1 MNSPPAR
8 AITLVLFSVT
18 LLDGTT
24 QAQQPIRSEP
34 PTFPSQLDLV
44 TVDVIVTDRSG
55 NPVEGLTTADF
66 ALKEEGKPQTI
77 SSFEAVAVRES
88 APTQAPWT
96 ARIASNGGPPPRPER
111 SFSLVYD
118 DAHLT
123 PTRIGVARQAVQDFL
138 EGVLRDGDQL
148 TIAATSGGGW
158 WSAQMP
164 EGRAEIAGFLAR
176 FKGRKTY
183 NPSAADSLSDYEAM
197 RLQTNRDPAV
207 LTEVSRR
214 FFENGVIA
222 DPPPP
227 PGRDTGR
234 QELQISP
241 GQLIIQTKAAQVY
254 AEATAKNQATL
265 RTLKRVVESLGA
277 ARGRKSVIL
286 VSEGFVYDPSLPEL
300 REVERAARQAN
311 AVLYFVDVRGLSG
324 GPSSHDA
331 EVARSTDDRDL
342 GLILGQEKQESE
354 GSQSLA
360 IDSGGFNV
368 QNTNDLAKGFR
379 RIAEESR
386 NHYLLGFSSTN
397 PKRDGKFRKL
407 TVEVRREGVSVSA
420 RKGYYAPSDDKGSPR
435 KDKDQ
440 DDLSPNVRRGLDS
453 PWGAEGIPLR
463 LTSYVLGPSG
473 GKALTL
479 LVADADPAG
488 FAFEEQA
495 GRSEAT
501 LETFAVVTAR
511 DSGET
516 FTAERRIDLSLP
528 HEVKERLGQSWL
540 PIVRD
545 FQLPAGVY
553 QARLLV
559 RDTRSGR
566 VGSVRHEFEV
576 EASSRFRITTPIL
589 TDTLQG
595 AAASG
600 QAQARPVPLARR
612 TFATGAPLYCAY
624 EVHGVAPA
632 GVGEAR
638 VSAGYSIQSASGML
652 ASQPLTPLQGAA
664 DGQVSQIIVLSL
676 EGVAP
681 GDYELVLSVR
691 DDATNEAVQIREPFT
706 VVGKTEG

>member
-1 MNSPPAR
+1 MHSRR
-8 AITLVLFSVT
+8 ALFFVLLALG
-18 LLDGTT
+18 LLRGTG
-24 QAQQPIRSEP
+24 QAQQPARTDA
-34 PTFPSQLDLV
+34 PTFPTQLDLV
-44 TVDVIVTDRSG
+44 TVDVIVTDKNG
-55 NPVEGLTTADF
+55 NPVEGLTAADF
-66 ALKEEGKPQTI
+66 ALSEEGKPQTI
-77 SSFEAVAVRES
+77 SSFDAVAVRES
-88 APTQAPWT
+88 APTKAPWT
-96 ARIASNGGPPPRPER
+96 TRIASNGGPPPRPER
-111 SFSLVYD
+111 SFSLVFD

-123 PTRIGVARQAVQDFL
+123 ASRIGVARKAVQDFL
-138 EGVLRDGDQL
+138 ESVLRDGDQL

-176 FKGRKTY
+176 FTGKKSY

-197 RLQTNRDPAV
+197 RLQVNRDPAV

-227 PGRDTGR
+227 PSRDTGR

-241 GQLIIQTKAAQVY
+241 GQLMIQTKAAQVY
-254 AEATAKNQATL
+254 AEANGKNQATL
-265 RTLKRVVESLGA
+265 RTLKRVVESLGS
-277 ARGRKSVIL
+277 ARGRKTVIL

-300 REVERAARQAN
+300 REVQRSARQAN
-311 AVLYFVDVRGLSG
+311 AVLYFVDPRGLSG

-342 GLILGQEKQESE
+342 QLILSQEKQESE

-360 IDSGGFNV
+360 IDTGGFSV

-379 RIAEESR
+379 RIADESR
-386 NHYLLGFSSTN
+386 SHYLLGFSSTN
-397 PKRDGKFRKL
+397 TKHDGRFRKL
-407 TVEVRREGVSVSA
+407 SVDVQREGVSVRA
-420 RKGYYAPSDDKGSPR
+420 RKGYYAPSDEKTAPSKE
-435 KDKDQ
+435 KDA
-440 DDLSPNVRRGLDS
+440 LAPNVRRALDS

-473 GKALTL
+473 AKSLTL

-488 FAFEEQA
+488 FAFEEKG
-495 GRSEAT
+495 GRSEAA
-501 LETFAVVTAR
+501 LESFAVITAR

-516 FTAERRIDLSLP
+516 FTTEKRIDLSLP
-528 HEVKERLGQSWL
+528 HEVKERLGKSWL
-540 PIVRD
+540 PILRE
-545 FQLPAGVY
+545 FQLPPGVY

-576 EASSRFRITTPIL
+576 EGTSKFRITTPIL
-589 TDTLQG
+589 TDTLQAG
-595 AAASG
+595 DPS
-600 QAQARPVPLARR
+600 AQAAPRPVPLARR
-612 TFATGAPLYCAY
+612 TFVTGTRLFCAY
-624 EVHGVAPA
+624 EVHGVAPT

-638 VSAGYSIQSASGML
+638 VSAGYSIQSTSGML
-652 ASQPLTPLQGAA
+652 GSQPLTPLRPALG
-664 DGQVSQIIVLSL
+664 GQVSQVIVLSL

-681 GDYELVLSVR
+681 GGYELVLSVR
-691 DDATNEAVQIREPFT
+691 DDATNEAVQVREAFA
-706 VVGKTEG
+706 VVAR